1 MLLYVRTSTGSDSD
15 FLNLY
20 ISVCHLKMGRKPRGV
35 RGLGLN
41 KGSWIP
47 EEDMKLVATNVRQFT
62 CSESSL
68 SCKG

>member
-1 MLLYVRTSTGSDSD
+1 
-15 FLNLY
+15 
-20 ISVCHLKMGRKPRGV
+20 MGRKPRGV

-68 SCKG
+68 SFGSIQNSKINM